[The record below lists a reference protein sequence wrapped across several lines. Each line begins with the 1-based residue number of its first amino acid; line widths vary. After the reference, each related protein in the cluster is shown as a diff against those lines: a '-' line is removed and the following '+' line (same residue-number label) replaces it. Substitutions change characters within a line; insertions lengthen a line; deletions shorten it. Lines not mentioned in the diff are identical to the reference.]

1 MKNDVECCVW
11 IRAKELVKNCK
22 PVHISSMLSKL
33 RTGQG
38 LINGSGELFLLHLTY
53 PSEER

>member
-38 LINGSGELFLLHLTY
+38 LINGRGELFLLYLTY

>member
-33 RTGQG
+33 RTEQG
-38 LINGSGELFLLHLTY
+38 LINGRGELFLLHLTY